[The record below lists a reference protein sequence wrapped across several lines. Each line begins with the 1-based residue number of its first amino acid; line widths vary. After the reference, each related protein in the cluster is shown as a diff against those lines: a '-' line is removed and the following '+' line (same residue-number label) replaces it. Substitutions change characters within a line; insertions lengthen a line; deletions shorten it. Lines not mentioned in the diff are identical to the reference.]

1 MMEQAACNKS
11 SCNCSNPKCTAK
23 TPIFSALGKEELQ
36 KVYALIVRQGYK
48 KGDIIIQHGSIS
60 GKFMIVKKG
69 KIKIV
74 SLTPEGREQI
84 LYILN
89 TGDFFGEHN
98 LLRDRAAAYYV
109 QAMDDTI
116 ICSIGKT
123 DFEKLMLLHPNI
135 AVKVME
141 GLCDRL
147 KHMESLVKTISP
159 KDVNLR
165 ITMLLLDLSYRYGS
179 KQPDGILIEVPMSRE
194 EMANYI
200 GVARETLIRKLSS
213 LKENGVIELL
223 GHKKIRIMDIGRLE
237 IEVTNS
243 TPFI

>member
-1 MMEQAACNKS
+1 MEQAACNNS

-23 TPIFSALGKEELQ
+23 APIFSALGKEELQ
-36 KVYALIVRQGYK
+36 KVYALIVRQVFK
-48 KGDIIIQHGSIS
+48 KGDIIIQHGSVP

-69 KIKIV
+69 KIKMI
-74 SLTPEGREQI
+74 SLNAEGREQI

-98 LLRDRAAAYYV
+98 LLRDRAASYCV

-116 ICSIGKT
+116 ICSIGKA
-123 DFEKLMLLHPNI
+123 DFEQLMLRYPNI

-147 KHMESLVKTISP
+147 EHMESLVKTISP

-165 ITMLLLDLSYRYGS
+165 ITMLLLDLSFRYGLE
-179 KQPDGILIEVPMSRE
+179 QHGCVLIDVPMTRE

-213 LKENGVIELL
+213 LKEEGVIDLI
-223 GHKKIRIMDIGRLE
+223 GHKKIKINDIRRLE
-237 IEVTNS
+237 SDVSNS
-243 TPFI
+243 VSFI